1 MLSIQGIAAVIHLPF
16 PSVKNGYAAVIRA
29 RPDAT
34 LPVLRDTGEILS
46 FGETGI
52 IIHIKPR
59 FFICPVPNLKAVNA
73 FFFSYGPDGAVAS
86 YQRAANKTDRT
97 FRKLLRY
104 LDGYNLSC
112 RPRPQQKENQH
123 KCPYEVFEFN
133 QHNQLSP
140 DYYRIILSVFITVN
154 PIFNLLSSLSK

>member
-1 MLSIQGIAAVIHLPF
+1 MSGPQSEGGKCFLFLL
-16 PSVKNGYAAVIRA
+16 
-29 RPDAT
+29 RP
-34 LPVLRDTGEILS
+34 
-46 FGETGI
+46 
-52 IIHIKPR
+52 
-59 FFICPVPNLKAVNA
+59 N
-73 FFFSYGPDGAVAS
+73 GAVAS

-104 LDGYNLSC
+104 LDGYDLSC

-140 DYYRIILSVFITVN
+140 DYCRIILSVFIIVN
-154 PIFNLLSSLSK
+154 AIFNLLLSLSKQNTA